1 MPSYAQIDK
10 QIDALGVLK
19 KVLPSTELKG
29 LPDVMHE
36 TEMVKGI
43 ACGRYNDRSGVIVAT
58 NERVFFFVKGR
69 LWGSQLEEFRYENI
83 TSVQYSTGLISSEI
97 TIFVAGNAA
106 KIDMVPT
113 AFCKPFVESVQKI
126 IGSQNASAS
135 TVNNDDDLLAK
146 LERLAAL
153 KSSGML
159 TDEEFAAA
167 KKKLLA

>member
-1 MPSYAQIDK
+1 MPNYEQTKK
-10 QIDALGVLK
+10 QIDALGIK
-19 KVLPSTELKG
+19 TNMLPSTELKG

-36 TEMVKGI
+36 TELIKGI

-106 KIDMVPT
+106 KIDMVPKIL
-113 AFCKPFVESVQKI
+113 CKPFVDTVRAML
-126 IGSQNASAS
+126 GNQNKPAPS
-135 TVNNDDDLLAK
+135 TNEEDFLAK
-146 LERLAAL
+146 LERLATL

-159 TDEEFAAA
+159 TDEEFLVA